1 MEMLGFR
8 IYILPFRFGEVMLIY
23 GSCSTQTPSFPFR
36 IKGLETILHWIIY
49 LLMQKLGLI
58 KPLIATNV

>member
-1 MEMLGFR
+1 
-8 IYILPFRFGEVMLIY
+8 MLIY
-23 GSCSTQTPSFPFR
+23 GSCLTQTPSFPFR